1 MNFKRRV
8 RRADSEE
15 RILPLINVVFLL
27 LIFFMLA
34 GRLSEP
40 APFPVAPPQSSE
52 AAAALRPPEGSPGE
66 AKILLAA
73 DGRLALDG
81 LPVDA
86 AALREHLAARL
97 ADHPH
102 LSVSLKADG
111 AVEATRVVAVM
122 EDLRAAGVRE
132 LQLFAE
138 AAPGAAT
145 PTRIRQ

>member
-1 MNFKRRV
+1 MNFKRRARPV
-8 RRADSEE
+8 DSEE

-40 APFPVAPPQSSE
+40 APFAVAPPKSSE

-66 AKILLAA
+66 ATILLAA

-81 LPVDA
+81 MPVDA
-86 AALREHLAARL
+86 AVLRERLSARL
-97 ADHPH
+97 ADHPR
-102 LSVSLKADG
+102 LPVSLKADG
-111 AVEATRVVAVM
+111 AVEAARVVAVM
-122 EDLRAAGVRE
+122 EGLRAVGVHE

-138 AAPGAAT
+138 AAPGAAVAAGLR
-145 PTRIRQ
+145 P